1 MIMRSSIVVF
11 LLTVV
16 SPALSLIA
24 DDVAPQTAGAF
35 SASRRVMIVSSETEV
50 FAGDE
55 AVGRIPPGS
64 IVDYLQE
71 NGEFLLVPRYNGW
84 IDRKHAVPVEGALE
98 YCNQL
103 VASDGSSLAYHFRG
117 IAHAEAGNLRE
128 AWDDFNEAIN
138 QGLTEASVYI
148 NRGIIAQKAGSLDMA
163 LADYTKAIELEP
175 NSVFAWH
182 NRAIVRA
189 ELGQWAESL
198 ADSAEAIRI
207 NPNFAEAYNAR
218 GQTFQMH
225 GDLEEAEADF
235 TKATELFP
243 TFSAAYANRGLTRVL
258 RKNYAGAIEDYYQAI
273 RLTPDSAVLLNDT
286 AWVLATCPEIEFCNG
301 DHAVELAQRAC
312 ELTEHKEFDFLDTLA
327 TAYARQ
333 ENWQEAIRW
342 EQQAISLAPEEA
354 KPELEARLRLFQQTR
369 PFTETAD

>member
-1 MIMRSSIVVF
+1 MRQTIWLS

-16 SPALSLIA
+16 LPAFLALG
-24 DDVAPQTAGAF
+24 DDAAPTPNAAF
-35 SASRRVMIVSSETEV
+35 SASRRVMIVSGETQV

-55 AVGRIPPGS
+55 PVGRIPPGS

-71 NGEFLLVPRYNGW
+71 NGDFLLIPRYNGW
-84 IDRKHAVPVEGALE
+84 IDRKHAVPVEQALE
-98 YCNQL
+98 YCNKL
-103 VASDGSSLAYHFRG
+103 VESDGSSLAYHFRG
-117 IAHAEAGNLRE
+117 IAHAEVGNLRE

-163 LADYTKAIELEP
+163 LADYSKAIELEP

-189 ELGQWAESL
+189 ELEQWAESL

-218 GQTFQMH
+218 GQTYQMH

-235 TKATELFP
+235 SKAAELFP
-243 TFSAAYANRGLTRVL
+243 TFSAAFANRAFTRVL
-258 RKNYAGAIEDYYQAI
+258 RQNYAGAIEDYYQAI
-273 RLTPDSAVLLNDT
+273 RLTPDSPVLLNDA
-286 AWVLATCPEIEFCNG
+286 AWILATCPEIEFCNG
-301 DHAVELAQRAC
+301 DHAVQLAQRAC
-312 ELTEHKEFDFLDTLA
+312 ELTEHKQFDFLDTLA

-342 EQQAISLAPEEA
+342 EQQAIALAPDEA
-354 KPELEARLRLFQQTR
+354 KPELEARLLLFQQTR
-369 PFTETAD
+369 PFTEPAE